1 MELSISP
8 GENSKRVGADVGHK
22 PSSLYDLLQGEIDI
36 CSNLSGFLPRA
47 RRGMKSS
54 LITSISQTFIPA
66 V

>member
-8 GENSKRVGADVGHK
+8 GENSKRVGADVGRK